1 MRRRGG
7 QLVRRVENECRGG
20 GHAPVV
26 RRPAEFSKLEAKG
39 GDGIVP
45 VIPAGPGPF
54 QRPVAGEER
63 RLEHAGA
70 GLQVGAPGLLV
81 HLKRRQL
88 LLTSEEG
95 RLEEVDSSLQF
106 FVRGVPRCSTRGRGR
121 WGRGRS
127 GGSQQSRRRGSR
139 ECPEASQLLLTGEDL
154 GVELGDAR
162 LQVVAQGL
170 RADGALVGGR
180 RPLKEDCGVGRP
192 ASFQAVLEASLQP
205 SVVGLGNCVAQK
217 VGVVSSSA
225 GAFLGSQEL
234 GVGSSFSST

>member
-1 MRRRGG
+1 MRRREG
-7 QLVRRVENECRGG
+7 QLVRRVEHECRGG

-26 RRPAEFSKLEAKG
+26 CRPAEFGKLKAKG

-45 VIPAGPGPF
+45 VIPAGPSPC

-63 RLEHAGA
+63 RPEHTSA

-81 HLKRRQL
+81 HRKRRQL

-95 RLEEVDSSLQF
+95 RLEDVDSSLQF
-106 FVRGVPRCSTRGRGR
+106 FVRGVPRCSTRGSGG

-127 GGSQQSRRRGSR
+127 GGRQQSRRRGSR
-139 ECPEASQLLLTGEDL
+139 ECPEASQLLLAGEDL

-170 RADGALVGGR
+170 RAYGALVSGR
-180 RPLKEDCGVGRP
+180 RPLKEGCGVGLP
-192 ASFQAVLEASLQP
+192 ASLQALLEASLQP
-205 SVVGLGNCVAQK
+205 SVVGLGDCVAQK
-217 VGVVSSSA
+217 VGVVPSSA
-225 GAFLGSQEL
+225 SALFGSKEL
-234 GVGSSFSST
+234 GVSGGFSST

>member
-1 MRRRGG
+1 MRRREG

-63 RLEHAGA
+63 RLEHTGA
-70 GLQVGAPGLLV
+70 GLQVGAPGVLV
-81 HLKRRQL
+81 RWKRRQL

-106 FVRGVPRCSTRGRGR
+106 FVRGVPRCNARGRGR
-121 WGRGRS
+121 WGHGGS
-127 GGSQQSRRRGSR
+127 GGSRQSRRGGGR

-154 GVELGDAR
+154 GAELSDAR

-192 ASFQAVLEASLQP
+192 ASFKALLEASLQP
-205 SVVGLGNCVAQK
+205 GVVGLGNCVAQK
-217 VGVVSSSA
+217 VGVVPSSA
-225 GAFLGSQEL
+225 SALFGGEEL
-234 GVGSSFSST
+234 GVSSGFRST

>member
-26 RRPAEFSKLEAKG
+26 CRPAEFSKLEAKG

-63 RLEHAGA
+63 RPEHAGA
-70 GLQVGAPGLLV
+70 GLQAGAPGLLV
-81 HLKRRQL
+81 HLKRSQL

-95 RLEEVDSSLQF
+95 RLEGGASLQL
-106 FVRGVPRCSTRGRGR
+106 FVRGLLRCSTRGRGR
-121 WGRGRS
+121 RSRGGGGDGR
-127 GGSQQSRRRGSR
+127 QSRRRGSR
-139 ECPEASQLLLTGEDL
+139 GCPEAGQLLLTGEDL
-154 GVELGDAR
+154 GAELGDAG
-162 LQVVAQGL
+162 LQVVAQVL

-180 RPLKEDCGVGRP
+180 RPLKEDFGVGRP
-192 ASFQAVLEASLQP
+192 ASFKALLEASLQP
-205 SVVGLGNCVAQK
+205 GVVGLGNCVAQK
-217 VGVVSSSA
+217 VGVVPSSA
-225 GAFLGSQEL
+225 SALFGSKEL
-234 GVGSSFSST
+234 GVSSGFSST

>member
-26 RRPAEFSKLEAKG
+26 RRPAEFSELEAKG

-95 RLEEVDSSLQF
+95 RLEEVDASLQL
-106 FVRGVPRCSTRGRGR
+106 FVRGLLRCSTRGRGR

-154 GVELGDAR
+154 GAELSDAR

-192 ASFQAVLEASLQP
+192 ASFKALLEASLQP

-217 VGVVSSSA
+217 VGVVPSSA
-225 GAFLGSQEL
+225 SALFGSKEL
-234 GVGSSFSST
+234 GVSSGFSST

>member
-63 RLEHAGA
+63 RLEHTGA

-81 HLKRRQL
+81 RWKRRQL

-154 GVELGDAR
+154 GAELSDAR

-192 ASFQAVLEASLQP
+192 ASFKALLEASLQP
-205 SVVGLGNCVAQK
+205 GVVGLGNCVAQK
-217 VGVVSSSA
+217 VGVVPSSA
-225 GAFLGSQEL
+225 SALFGSKEL
-234 GVGSSFSST
+234 GVSSGFSST

>member
-1 MRRRGG
+1 
-7 QLVRRVENECRGG
+7 
-20 GHAPVV
+20 
-26 RRPAEFSKLEAKG
+26 LEAKG

-45 VIPAGPGPF
+45 VIPAGPSPF

-63 RLEHAGA
+63 RPEHAGA

-81 HLKRRQL
+81 HWKRRQL

-139 ECPEASQLLLTGEDL
+139 ERPEASQLLLTGEDL
-154 GVELGDAR
+154 GAELSDAG

-170 RADGALVGGR
+170 LAGGVLVGGG
-180 RPLKEDCGVGRP
+180 RPLKEDCGVGHQ
-192 ASFQAVLEASLQP
+192 ASFKALLEASLQP

-217 VGVVSSSA
+217 VGVVPSSA
-225 GAFLGSQEL
+225 SACFGSKEL
-234 GVGSSFSST
+234 GVSSSFSST